1 MVSATIPCFL
11 GVSEDDD
18 VACKGGDAEFD
29 DWISGEG
36 SSRW

>member
-11 GVSEDDD
+11 GVSEDD

-29 DWISGEG
+29 DWINGEG